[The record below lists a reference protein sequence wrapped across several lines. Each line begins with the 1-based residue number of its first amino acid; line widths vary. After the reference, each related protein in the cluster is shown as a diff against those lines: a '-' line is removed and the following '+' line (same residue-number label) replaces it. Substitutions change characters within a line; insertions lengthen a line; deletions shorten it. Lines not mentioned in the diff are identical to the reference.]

1 MKNQNNHR
9 PTLNKRIVVD
19 AELARKLLAFKNGCK
34 SGEFDKKVEKKF
46 GIKRRKAR
54 YVLQIADKLK
64 KSELAWEKVQ
74 HLGWTKLKELAL
86 IITKE
91 NVDEILKKLANANID
106 TVKKFK
112 RRYRRDGKLI
122 VSPVKTML
130 LTLSPAQYEAIKKTL
145 RRIKKGKKLKR
156 NGDALAALCKSAKP
170 THKRAN
176 KTK

>member
-9 PTLNKRIVVD
+9 PTLNERIMVD
-19 AELARKLLAFKNGCK
+19 AELARKLAKFQKNCK
-34 SGEFDKKVEKKF
+34 AGDFDRNVEKKF

-91 NVDEILKKLANANID
+91 NVEEIMKKLADANID
-106 TVKKFK
+106 TVKKFV
-112 RRYRRDGKLI
+112 RQYDGDSKQ
-122 VSPVKTML
+122 VVEPVKTML
-130 LTLSPAQYEAIKKTL
+130 LTLSPAQYDAIKKTL
-145 RRIKKGKKLKR
+145 ERIKVKKLDS
-156 NGDALAALCKSAKP
+156 NGEALAALCKSAEL

>member
-1 MKNQNNHR
+1 MINQNNHR

-91 NVDEILKKLANANID
+91 NVDEIMKKLADANID
-106 TVKKFK
+106 TVKKFV
-112 RRYRRDGKLI
+112 RQYDGDSKQ
-122 VSPVKTML
+122 VVEPVKTML
-130 LTLSPAQYEAIKKTL
+130 LTLSPAQYDAIKKTL
-145 RRIKKGKKLKR
+145 ERIKVKKQDS
-156 NGDALAALCKSAKP
+156 NGEALAALCKSAEL